1 MTATLQSQ
9 SSQDLPPSD
18 DDFVVA
24 WEESLGMRQN
34 SKLESESA
42 YIPDSK
48 QSTSILYMH
57 VQLCL
62 IKHWYDLPFL
72 YGQLLKYM
80 KCRHT

>member
-9 SSQDLPPSD
+9 SSQDLPPS

-42 YIPDSK
+42 YLTATK
-48 QSTSILYMH
+48 ALILYMH

-62 IKHWYDLPFL
+62 SKHWYDLPF
-72 YGQLLKYM
+72 
-80 KCRHT
+80 